1 MSRKV
6 PFFDE
11 SLQLYS
17 NIELVYLNTSRS
29 SPDTSGFTQLAQIHR
44 TLTIN
49 KKNWYEVTLLT
60 DTNGNKLNSNDKI
73 LVQNIISYRKYR
85 TIKNRKLFHLNDKIT
100 GTTFVNNDLTNK
112 TLNISDNNNINNN
125 KNHLESAS
133 RTALGSG
140 IYGINLVNIS
150 EARSLSIDNKMIY
163 EIDMLEAFDIQDKE
177 HGESITIASLLTNRY
192 LDKIILNKN
201 IIDVI
206 KNDNIENLVIL
217 WNIVFYRNK
226 RYISYEKLENVL
238 SNYLIQYFTNHEL
251 MDERDNVSLIAL
263 PINYIMKE
271 MGYSG
276 LLADDLYNNGWD
288 RGCVSYLFD
297 KSDKLIEGKA
307 FY

>member
-11 SLQLYS
+11 SLQFYP
-17 NIELVYLNTSRS
+17 NVELVYLNNAYS

-44 TLTIN
+44 VLTIN

-100 GTTFVNNDLTNK
+100 GTIFVNNDLTNK
-112 TLNISDNNNINNN
+112 NLDDSDNNNINVN
-125 KNHLESAS
+125 KNPLESAS

-140 IYGINLVNIS
+140 IYGMNLANIS
-150 EARSLSIDNKMIY
+150 EARALSIDNKMIY
-163 EIDMLEAFDIQDKE
+163 EIDMLKAFDVQDKE
-177 HGESITIASLLTNRY
+177 HGESITIASLITNRY

-226 RYISYEKLENVL
+226 KYISYEKLENIL
-238 SNYLIQYFTNHEL
+238 SDYLIQYFINHEL
-251 MDERDNVSLIAL
+251 MDKRDNVSLIAL

-297 KSDKLIEGKA
+297 KSDNLIEGKS